1 MGTTESV
8 MVSPE
13 FVRYLVRVANEKM
26 EANRIRT
33 QGFLRAL
40 QNADVA
46 EPESESESEARGD
59 DDDEHSGK
67 N

>member
-1 MGTTESV
+1 

-46 EPESESESEARGD
+46 EPESESEARGD
-59 DDDEHSGK
+59 EDDEHSGK